1 MRTQEMKANRFSF
14 ILLVLVII
22 SAGCLA
28 NEKPADNC
36 NKRQKAVVQG
46 CNEFAFD
53 LYAKLRVKDGNLFF
67 SPYSISTAMAMV
79 YAGARGKTEAQIC
92 QVLHL
97 SDDVC
102 GSCPL
107 KAQCE
112 KKLIHSAYAA
122 ILTDLNE
129 QGKKGNYQLSIAN
142 ALWAQK
148 GYGFLKDYL
157 ELIETNYGGGF
168 NEVDFAGATEAA
180 RQKINSWVD
189 QQTNHKIKDL
199 IAKGALGSMTR
210 LVLTNAIYFKGNWAS
225 QFDEAKTR
233 PQPFMLAGGDK
244 VQVPMMN
251 QTAEFKYTEQ
261 EDFQGLQLGYVD
273 DELSMIILLPREN
286 LDLAEFEK
294 KLTAK
299 NLAKWSAGFVK
310 RQVRVSIPKFK
321 QLSQFSLAGILRSM
335 GMTEA
340 FSTDANFSGMNGR
353 RDLFISAVIHKAFVD
368 VNEEGTEAAAA
379 TAVTMRVT
387 AVQPKSIPVFRAD
400 RPFLLIIRDNQS
412 GNILF
417 LGRVMHP
424 KS

>member
-1 MRTQEMKANRFSF
+1 MKQFF
-14 ILLVLVII
+14 VFLIICFFVISSVTAEQQRECDKI
-22 SAGCLA
+22 
-28 NEKPADNC
+28 KD
-36 NKRQKAVVQG
+36 AVVKAG
-46 CNEFAFD
+46 NNFAFD
-53 LYAKLRVKDGNLFF
+53 LYSNLAGKEGNLFF
-67 SPYSISTAMAMV
+67 SPHSISTAMAMV
-79 YAGARGKTEAQIC
+79 YAGARGKTETQMAK
-92 QVLHL
+92 VLHL
-97 SDDVC
+97 DDELC
-102 GSCPL
+102 SPCPL

-142 ALWAQK
+142 ALWGQK
-148 GYGFLKDYL
+148 GYSFLKDYL
-157 ELIETNYGGGF
+157 ELVETNYGGGL
-168 NEVDFAGATEAA
+168 NEVDFIGATEAV
-180 RQKINSWVD
+180 RQRINNWVEK
-189 QQTNHKIKDL
+189 QTNNKIKDL
-199 IAKGALGSMTR
+199 IAKGVLNSMTR

-233 PQPFMLAGGDK
+233 PEPFTLAGGEK
-244 VQVPMMN
+244 LQVPMMN

-261 EDFQGLQLGYVD
+261 EDFQGLQLGYVE
-273 DELSMIILLPREN
+273 DELSMIILLPGEN

-294 KLTAK
+294 KLTAE
-299 NLAKWSAGFVK
+299 NLAGWSAGFVK

-340 FSTDANFSGMNGR
+340 FSTDADFSGMNGK

-379 TAVTMRVT
+379 TAVAVAVT

>member
-1 MRTQEMKANRFSF
+1 MKQIFVSLIICF
-14 ILLVLVII
+14 FVISSVTAEQQRDCDKI
-22 SAGCLA
+22 
-28 NEKPADNC
+28 KD
-36 NKRQKAVVQG
+36 AVVKAG
-46 CNEFAFD
+46 NNFAFD
-53 LYAKLRVKDGNLFF
+53 LYARLSSQQGNLFF
-67 SPYSISTAMAMV
+67 SPHSISTAMAMV
-79 YAGARGKTEAQIC
+79 YAGARGKTEAQMA

-97 SDDVC
+97 DDELC
-102 GSCPL
+102 GPCPL

-112 KKLIHSAYAA
+112 KKLIHSAYGA

-157 ELIETNYGGGF
+157 ELIETNYGGGL
-168 NEVDFAGATEAA
+168 NEVNFIGEAEA
-180 RQKINSWVD
+180 VRQRINNWVEK
-189 QQTNHKIKDL
+189 QTNNKIKDL
-199 IAKGALGSMTR
+199 IAKGVLNTMTR

-233 PQPFMLAGGDK
+233 PQPFTLAGGDK

-261 EDFQGLQLGYVD
+261 KDFQGLQLGYVE
-273 DELSMIILLPREN
+273 DELSMTILLPGEN
-286 LDLAEFEK
+286 LGLAEFEK
-294 KLTAK
+294 KLTAE
-299 NLAKWSAGFVK
+299 NLASWSAGFVK

-321 QLSQFSLAGILRSM
+321 QLSQFSLKGILRSM
-335 GMTEA
+335 GMTDA
-340 FSTDANFSGMNGR
+340 FSTDADFSGINGK